1 MVIGLDIGKP
11 KLNWGELSYAINLDD
26 IEVVEAYNILNQDQY
41 YFAYRPPYV
50 LEFIYQGIEYVMINN
65 HFKCCGD
72 GELDLNDT
80 SDEEYRRLISNQ
92 LLRSL

>member
-1 MVIGLDIGKP
+1 
-11 KLNWGELSYAINLDD
+11 
-26 IEVVEAYNILNQDQY
+26 
-41 YFAYRPPYV
+41 
-50 LEFIYQGIEYVMINN
+50 MINN

-92 LLRSL
+92 LLEEL

>member
-1 MVIGLDIGKP
+1 
-11 KLNWGELSYAINLDD
+11 
-26 IEVVEAYNILNQDQY
+26 
-41 YFAYRPPYV
+41 
-50 LEFIYQGIEYVMINN
+50 MINN

-92 LLRSL
+92 LLEEYVNDTYPNKRVIILGDLNDSLTDDEEDNVFWKFLNFKFTHLNFV